1 MNIIRFAIENPV
13 KVTVG
18 VILVL
23 LFGVLAV
30 VAIPVQMTPD
40 VDRPLVRVTT
50 LWPGR
55 SPEEIER
62 SILQEQEEQ
71 LKTIPGLSKMTSTAE
86 VGVAQ
91 VEMEFDI
98 DVSMDRALQEVS
110 NKLNEVSDYP
120 DNVERPVIK
129 ASSSAEENAI
139 AVCFVQ
145 SVDPTYDVAEFYDYF
160 DRHIKPYL
168 ERIPGVSEV
177 DLKGG
182 REHQVHIQIDPN
194 AVARRGLTW
203 EQIRTALRLDNVNES
218 GGDLADGRL
227 DVRYR
232 VIGQYDSLDRIRKA
246 VIRYDDGAP
255 VRIEDVARVTL
266 TLEKNTHFD
275 RSKGTRTMGLLLRRE
290 TGANVVKIMREF
302 RKRLVET
309 NEPGGLC
316 AQFKHD
322 RYKIRMH
329 MIYDETEY
337 INDAIGLVTDNLL
350 IGGAL
355 AALMLLLFLR
365 SIRPTMIVALAIPI
379 SVVGT
384 FVVMHL
390 AGRNLNVVS
399 LAGLSFAVGMV
410 VDNAIVVL
418 ENIDRHLHMGEDP
431 LTAAYR
437 GTKEVWG
444 AILSSTLTTIAVF
457 APVLTVREE
466 AGQLFHDI
474 ALAVCAAVGFSLIVS
489 ITVIPAAAAAWL
501 KPKARKH
508 GILWASLHG
517 LLGMARAS
525 DWLGRK
531 YSRLIHMLTFR
542 SVSGV
547 WARVVIIALVTAV
560 SVIGAT
566 WMVPPASYLP
576 NGNRNFV
583 LAMMFTPPSYSYD
596 QNVLLGNRIEQQLKP
611 YWEAKNS
618 AEATAIKPVFDT
630 KGRRVE
636 RVAAIDEIIVIVSRG
651 RVFMICRSQD
661 AQHPRDLIPVFQ
673 NMMREHPGCYGFAM
687 QPSIFGRFAGGDSV
701 DVELVGNDMDNLRAS
716 AEALQQRLFKQF
728 SPFSIRT
735 DPQSFEL
742 SGPERQIVID
752 QIRAKELGLNVQTL
766 AIGMRALIDGT
777 VVGDFN
783 FEGDT
788 IDIVLIRDPRIPLS
802 PEDLAN
808 VPLAVTQKDGGTTHL
823 PLADLVAIRR
833 ADASKSIKRVEQ
845 QRAITFTVNPPG
857 TMALEEARG
866 EIERLVDQARLA
878 GEITADVAV
887 RFSGNADRLSQTQQ
901 ALLGKWTGWNAD
913 SLMSVG
919 FSRFFLALVITF
931 LLMAALFES
940 FVYPLVILF
949 SVPMA
954 MVGGFVGLTLVRGA
968 HPEQQLDTLTML
980 GFIIL
985 IGIVVNNAILLVH
998 QALNFMRGVGESEG
1012 NVREP
1017 LEPRQAIAESVRT
1030 RIRPIFMTT
1039 ATSVCGM
1046 LPLVIAPGSG
1056 SEIYRGLGAV
1066 VVGGL
1071 SISTVFTLLVVPL
1084 MLSLVID
1091 IRTGLTRLLGREFR
1105 ERPPHVDTNT

>member
-337 INDAIGLVTDNLL
+337 INDAISLVTDNLL

-418 ENIDRHLHMGEDP
+418 ENIDRHLHMGEGP

-457 APVLTVREE
+457 APVLTIREE

-501 KPKARKH
+501 RPKARTH
-508 GILWASLHG
+508 GVLWASLHG
-517 LLGMARAS
+517 LLGLARAS

-542 SVSGV
+542 SISGV
-547 WARVVIIALVTAV
+547 WARVVIVAVATAV
-560 SVIGAT
+560 SVIGA
-566 WMVPPASYLP
+566 MRMAPPASYLP

-583 LAMMFTPPSYSYD
+583 LGMMFTPPSYSYD
-596 QNVLLGNRIEQQLKP
+596 QNVLLGNRIEKQLKP

-618 AEATAIKPVFDT
+618 AEATAVKPLFDMN
-630 KGRRVE
+630 GERVK
-636 RVAAIDEIIVIVSRG
+636 RVAAIEEMIVIVSRG
-651 RVFMICRSQD
+651 RVFMICRSRD
-661 AQHPRDLIPVFQ
+661 AQHPRDLVPVLQ

-701 DVELVGNDMDNLRAS
+701 DVELVGNNMDNLRAS
-716 AEALQQRLFKQF
+716 AEALQQRLFGRF
-728 SPFSIRT
+728 SPFSIRA

-742 SGPERQIVID
+742 AGPERQIVID
-752 QIRAKELGLNVQTL
+752 QIRAKELDLNVQTL
-766 AIGMRALIDGT
+766 AIGVRGLIDGA

-788 IDIVLIRDPRIPLS
+788 IDIVVIRDPRIPLT
-802 PEDLAN
+802 PEGLAN
-808 VPLAVTQKDGGTTHL
+808 VPLAVTQKDGSVTQL

-940 FVYPLVILF
+940 FVYPLVILL

-954 MVGGFVGLTLVRGA
+954 MVGGFMGLALVRAA

>member
-337 INDAIGLVTDNLL
+337 INDAISLVTDNLL

-418 ENIDRHLHMGEDP
+418 ENIDRHLHMGEGP

-457 APVLTVREE
+457 APVLTIREE

-501 KPKARKH
+501 RPKARTH
-508 GILWASLHG
+508 GVLWASLHG
-517 LLGMARAS
+517 LLGLARAS

-542 SVSGV
+542 SISGV
-547 WARVVIIALVTAV
+547 WARVVIVAVATAV
-560 SVIGAT
+560 SVIGA
-566 WMVPPASYLP
+566 MRMAPPASYLP

-583 LAMMFTPPSYSYD
+583 LGMMFTPPSYSYD
-596 QNVLLGNRIEQQLKP
+596 QNVLLGNRIEKQLKP

-618 AEATAIKPVFDT
+618 AEATAVKPLFDMN
-630 KGRRVE
+630 GERVK
-636 RVAAIDEIIVIVSRG
+636 RVAAIEEMIVIVSRG
-651 RVFMICRSQD
+651 RVFMICRSRD
-661 AQHPRDLIPVFQ
+661 AQHPRDLVPVLQ

-701 DVELVGNDMDNLRAS
+701 DVELVGNNMDNLRAS
-716 AEALQQRLFKQF
+716 AEALQQRLFGRF
-728 SPFSIRT
+728 SPFSIRA

-742 SGPERQIVID
+742 AGPERQIVID
-752 QIRAKELGLNVQTL
+752 QIRAKELDLNVQTL
-766 AIGMRALIDGT
+766 AIGVRGLIDGA

-788 IDIVLIRDPRIPLS
+788 IDIVVIRDPRIPLT
-802 PEDLAN
+802 PEGLAN
-808 VPLAVTQKDGGTTHL
+808 VPLAVTQKDGSVTQL

-940 FVYPLVILF
+940 FVYPLVILL

-954 MVGGFVGLTLVRGA
+954 MVGGFMGLAMVRAA